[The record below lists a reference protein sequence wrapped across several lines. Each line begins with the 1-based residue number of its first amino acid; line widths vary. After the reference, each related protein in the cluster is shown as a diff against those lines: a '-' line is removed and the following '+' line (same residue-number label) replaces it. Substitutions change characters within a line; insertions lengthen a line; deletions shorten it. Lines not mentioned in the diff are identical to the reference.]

1 MLFSAQYQQAPEPA
15 GGRAKDYR
23 GEGAL
28 RKGGTCDRG
37 ISHQPRPDPVIAE
50 KQINVVDIKPDR
62 DKQSRLISQIDLL
75 EGGSVL
81 LPKHAP
87 WLSIAAIAWRDRLNV
102 WPIALFWRLRFFS
115 AMKMPK
121 RSATKPSDSQ
131 VTEATSYGPPATGS
145 VKSAGRVLRILEF
158 FDEIQREARV
168 AEIAERLSFPQSS
181 TSILL
186 NCLVDLG
193 FMDYLP
199 ESRSFLPSPRVTLL
213 GTWLDKG
220 PVRNGSL
227 IRMLEEISQ
236 KTGDTVIIAA
246 RNGIFS
252 QYIHVLQARSAMRF
266 HVPHGTR
273 RLVVWSATGFALLTR
288 SIDPEIRALC
298 TRTNAEAAAGQPRV
312 EINQVLKNIQQTRR
326 DGYFFS
332 TGLVTPGAGSIAV
345 PLPDS
350 IDGRSRALT
359 VAVSGI
365 LDDIARREKD
375 IVVLLHEVA
384 QRYLNPTPAA

>member
-1 MLFSAQYQQAPEPA
+1 
-15 GGRAKDYR
+15 
-23 GEGAL
+23 
-28 RKGGTCDRG
+28 
-37 ISHQPRPDPVIAE
+37 
-50 KQINVVDIKPDR
+50 
-62 DKQSRLISQIDLL
+62 
-75 EGGSVL
+75 
-81 LPKHAP
+81 
-87 WLSIAAIAWRDRLNV
+87 
-102 WPIALFWRLRFFS
+102 
-115 AMKMPK
+115 MKMPK
-121 RSATKPSDSQ
+121 RNTKKPQDGQ

-193 FMDYLP
+193 YMDYLP

-227 IRMLEEISQ
+227 IRMLEEISH
-236 KTGDTVIIAA
+236 KTGDTVIVAA

-266 HVPHGTR
+266 HVPQGTR
-273 RLVVWSATGFALLTR
+273 RLVVWSATGFALLTKCT
-288 SIDPEIRALC
+288 DNEIRALC
-298 TRTNAEAAAGQPRV
+298 TRTNAEAPSGQSRV
-312 EINQVLKNIQQTRR
+312 EINQVLENVRQTRR
-326 DGYFFS
+326 NGYFFS

-345 PLPDS
+345 PLPDG
-350 IDGRSRALT
+350 IDGRDRALT

-365 LDDIARREKD
+365 LDEIARREKD
-375 IVVLLHEVA
+375 IVALLHDVA
-384 QRYLNPTPAA
+384 RRYLTPPSAI

>member
-1 MLFSAQYQQAPEPA
+1 
-15 GGRAKDYR
+15 
-23 GEGAL
+23 
-28 RKGGTCDRG
+28 
-37 ISHQPRPDPVIAE
+37 
-50 KQINVVDIKPDR
+50 
-62 DKQSRLISQIDLL
+62 
-75 EGGSVL
+75 
-81 LPKHAP
+81 
-87 WLSIAAIAWRDRLNV
+87 
-102 WPIALFWRLRFFS
+102 
-115 AMKMPK
+115 MKMPK
-121 RSATKPSDSQ
+121 RNIKTPPPHDGQ

-145 VKSAGRVLRILEF
+145 VKSAGRVLRLLEF

-193 FMDYLP
+193 YMDYLP

-236 KTGDTVIIAA
+236 RTGDTVIVAV

-273 RLVVWSATGFALLTR
+273 RLVVWSATGFALLTKCT
-288 SIDPEIRALC
+288 DNEIRGLC
-298 TRTNAEAAAGQPRV
+298 TRTNAEAPSGQSRV
-312 EINQVLKNIQQTRR
+312 EINQVLENVRQTRR

-345 PLPDS
+345 PLPDG
-350 IDGRSRALT
+350 IDGRDRALT

-375 IVVLLHEVA
+375 IVALLHDVA
-384 QRYLNPTPAA
+384 QRYLTPPSSV

>member
-1 MLFSAQYQQAPEPA
+1 M
-15 GGRAKDYR
+15 K
-23 GEGAL
+23 
-28 RKGGTCDRG
+28 
-37 ISHQPRPDPVIAE
+37 IPR
-50 KQINVVDIKPDR
+50 
-62 DKQSRLISQIDLL
+62 
-75 EGGSVL
+75 
-81 LPKHAP
+81 
-87 WLSIAAIAWRDRLNV
+87 
-102 WPIALFWRLRFFS
+102 
-115 AMKMPK
+115 
-121 RSATKPSDSQ
+121 RSATPPSDSQ
-131 VTEATSYGPPATGS
+131 VTEATSYGPPAAGS

-158 FDEIQREARV
+158 FDEIQRDARV

-288 SIDPEIRALC
+288 STDSEIRALC

-312 EINQVLKNIQQTRR
+312 DINQVLENIQQTRR

-365 LDDIARREKD
+365 LDNIAQREKD
-375 IVVLLHEVA
+375 IVELLHEVA
-384 QRYLNPTPAA
+384 QRYLNPTSAN

>member
-1 MLFSAQYQQAPEPA
+1 M
-15 GGRAKDYR
+15 
-23 GEGAL
+23 
-28 RKGGTCDRG
+28 
-37 ISHQPRPDPVIAE
+37 
-50 KQINVVDIKPDR
+50 
-62 DKQSRLISQIDLL
+62 
-75 EGGSVL
+75 
-81 LPKHAP
+81 
-87 WLSIAAIAWRDRLNV
+87 
-102 WPIALFWRLRFFS
+102 
-115 AMKMPK
+115 
-121 RSATKPSDSQ
+121 
-131 VTEATSYGPPATGS
+131 
-145 VKSAGRVLRILEF
+145 
-158 FDEIQREARV
+158 

-288 SIDPEIRALC
+288 STDSEIRALC

-312 EINQVLKNIQQTRR
+312 EINQVLENVQQTRR

-375 IVVLLHEVA
+375 IVALLHEVA
-384 QRYLNPTPAA
+384 QRYLNPASAT

>member
-1 MLFSAQYQQAPEPA
+1 M
-15 GGRAKDYR
+15 
-23 GEGAL
+23 
-28 RKGGTCDRG
+28 
-37 ISHQPRPDPVIAE
+37 
-50 KQINVVDIKPDR
+50 
-62 DKQSRLISQIDLL
+62 
-75 EGGSVL
+75 
-81 LPKHAP
+81 
-87 WLSIAAIAWRDRLNV
+87 
-102 WPIALFWRLRFFS
+102 
-115 AMKMPK
+115 
-121 RSATKPSDSQ
+121 
-131 VTEATSYGPPATGS
+131 
-145 VKSAGRVLRILEF
+145 
-158 FDEIQREARV
+158 

-213 GTWLDKG
+213 GNWLDKG

-288 SIDPEIRALC
+288 CSDSEIRALC
-298 TRTNAEAAAGQPRV
+298 TRTNAEAPAGQLRV
-312 EINQVLKNIQQTRR
+312 DINRVLENVQKTRR

-332 TGLVTPGAGSIAV
+332 VGLVTPGSGSIAV

-365 LDDIARREKD
+365 LDSIKQREND
-375 IVVLLHEVA
+375 IVALLREVT
-384 QRYLNPTPAA
+384 QRYLNPASAS